1 VSEDW
6 TSVGYL
12 IRCDEGAFRMAA
24 QLRDWLEETNHVFLG
39 IAHGMPHLWRE
50 MDEAHQALKEMH
62 ARISDESAYRGGE
75 SPRRQIVRTFQQLI
89 DVHGEDQ
96 QDLVSFAGLFQ
107 VIDEVRRALGSLK
120 DLMDDVECFSVN
132 AIVQA
137 HNAGDRGRGFSQ
149 VSREVVSLTKRAATE
164 FDRVRAQAQLIEEH
178 LAGLHE
184 AVTRTHERFE
194 QSPIRGRADVD
205 ALFTEL
211 DEARGKV
218 VGQVDA
224 LVEGVADSAS
234 RVSRTLVG
242 LQFDDRATRVS
253 DHLAAALAA
262 LHDQVAGLTEA
273 DATGESAAGPERILD
288 AVTCGAE
295 VFGQVASLVE
305 TVEEELAGIRG
316 EMSSF
321 LEGLA
326 TDLQQKANGAVDQDG
341 LIDVIGKTRAGLE
354 AFVAYMR
361 ELVSGKAEIVSR
373 AEDLASLIFDLRDD
387 LEGVRRTAKRFG
399 VMASIIKVELASAG
413 LSEEFG
419 DALSADRVETL
430 YRDMASA
437 VGSVLISLEST
448 VKQVQRRCG
457 AFRQGLVRQEDT
469 LRQAEGFTA
478 RLVGEL
484 DGTLVHF
491 LTRGGAVFKG
501 TLMKLHR
508 ESTAMR
514 MEVGNILSLGRQS
527 GRIKGDAQ
535 ARQRHLDE
543 IRATLMERHG
553 VPEWAIRDPAVRAL
567 LARYADAMQND
578 ARGAILRVKPEGTQA
593 HPRDAQPDVEHAPQ
607 AAPEAATAGAPG

>member
-1 VSEDW
+1 LRVSDDW

-24 QLRDWLEETNHVFLG
+24 QLREWLEETNHVFLG

-50 MDEAHQALKEMH
+50 MDEAHGTLKEMH
-62 ARISDESAYRGGE
+62 ARISDESAYRGGD
-75 SPRRQIVRTFQQLI
+75 SPRRQIVRTFQQLM
-89 DVHGEDQ
+89 DAHREDQ
-96 QDLVSFAGLFQ
+96 EDLVSFAGLFQ
-107 VIDEVRRALGSLK
+107 VVHEVRTALSSLK

-164 FDRVRAQAQLIEEH
+164 FDRVRAQARRIEEN
-178 LAGLHE
+178 LSGLQE

-194 QSPIRGRADVD
+194 ESPIKGIGDVD
-205 ALFTEL
+205 ALFVGL
-211 DEARGKV
+211 DDARTQV

-224 LVEGVADSAS
+224 LAAGVAECAG
-234 RVSRTLVG
+234 RVSRMLVG

-253 DHLAAALAA
+253 EHLTAALGA
-262 LHDQVAGLTEA
+262 LHEQVAGLTDA
-273 DATGESAAGPERILD
+273 DASRAPQAPEDAPDAGSDALLD
-288 AVTCGAE
+288 ALTCGAE
-295 VFGQVASLVE
+295 VFGQVVELVDS
-305 TVEEELAGIRG
+305 VEGELAGIRG

-326 TDLQQKANGAVDQDG
+326 LDLQQKVDGSVDADH
-341 LIDVIGKTRAGLE
+341 LIEVIRKTRAGLE

-361 ELVSGKAEIVSR
+361 ELVEGKAEIVSR
-373 AEDLASLIFDLRDD
+373 AEDLAGLIFDLRDD

-419 DALSADRVETL
+419 EALSADRVENL

-469 LRQAEGFTA
+469 LRQAEAYTA
-478 RLVGEL
+478 RLVGDL
-484 DGTLVHF
+484 DGTLVQF
-491 LTRGGAVFKG
+491 LTRGGAVFRG
-501 TLMKLHR
+501 TLVKLHR

-527 GRIKGDAQ
+527 GRIKGDAE
-535 ARQRHLDE
+535 ARRRRLE
-543 IRATLMERHG
+543 ELRAAVLAHRG
-553 VPEWAIRDPAVRAL
+553 LSDWALRDARVRAL
-567 LARYADAMQND
+567 LDGCA
-578 ARGAILRVKPEGTQA
+578 EGMRQRN
-593 HPRDAQPDVEHAPQ
+593 PVPVPAPV
-607 AAPEAATAGAPG
+607 AVPA

>member
-1 VSEDW
+1 MSDDW

-12 IRCDEGAFRMAA
+12 IRCDEAAFRMAA
-24 QLRDWLEETNHVFLG
+24 QLRDWLDETNHVFLG
-39 IAHGMPHLWRE
+39 IAHGLPHLWRE
-50 MDEAHQALKEMH
+50 MDEAHGALREMH
-62 ARISDESAYRGGE
+62 TRIADESAYRGGE

-89 DVHGEDQ
+89 DAHREDQ
-96 QDLVSFAGLFQ
+96 QDLAAFAGLFK
-107 VIDEVRRALGSLK
+107 VVHEVRTALGSLK

-149 VSREVVSLTKRAATE
+149 VSREVVSLTKRATTE
-164 FDRVRAQAQLIEEH
+164 FDRVRAQALRIEEH
-178 LAGLHE
+178 LAGLKE

-194 QSPIRGRADVD
+194 ESPIKGRGDVD
-205 ALFTEL
+205 ALFKGL
-211 DEARGKV
+211 DEARSRV
-218 VGQVDA
+218 VAQVDT
-224 LVEGVADSAS
+224 LVGGVAESAG
-234 RVSRTLVG
+234 RVSRMLVG

-253 DHLAAALAA
+253 EHLSAALGA
-262 LHDQVAGLTEA
+262 LHDQIAGLTEA
-273 DATGESAAGPERILD
+273 DAGAAMEPERLLD
-288 AVTCGAE
+288 AATCAAE
-295 VFGQVASLVE
+295 VFGQVGGLVE
-305 TVEEELAGIRG
+305 TVEGELTGIRG

-326 TDLQQKANGAVDQDG
+326 LDLQHKADGAVDADG

-373 AEDLASLIFDLRDD
+373 AEDLASLIYDLRDD

-437 VGSVLISLEST
+437 VGSVLIALEST

-469 LRQAEGFTA
+469 LRQAEAYTA

-491 LTRGGAVFKG
+491 LTRGGALFKG
-501 TLMKLHR
+501 TLLKLHR

-527 GRIKGDAQ
+527 GRIKGDAL
-535 ARQRHLDE
+535 ARREHLAE
-543 IRATLMERHG
+543 IRAGLLERAG
-553 VPEWAIRDPAVRAL
+553 LAEWAIRDPRVRAL
-567 LARYADAMQND
+567 LAGYA
-578 ARGAILRVKPEGTQA
+578 EGMRENATGTV
-593 HPRDAQPDVEHAPQ
+593 RIVERTAAVAPAEV
-607 AAPEAATAGAPG
+607 AAPA

>member
-1 VSEDW
+1 VSDDW

-12 IRCDEGAFRMAA
+12 IRCDEAAFRMAA
-24 QLRDWLEETNHVFLG
+24 QLRDWLDETNHVFLG

-50 MDEAHQALKEMH
+50 MDEAHGALKEMH
-62 ARISDESAYRGGE
+62 ARVSDESAYRGAE

-89 DVHGEDQ
+89 DAHREDQ
-96 QDLVSFAGLFQ
+96 QDLVAFAGLFS
-107 VIDEVRRALGSLK
+107 VVHEVRTALSSLK

-149 VSREVVSLTKRAATE
+149 VSREVVSLTKRATTE
-164 FDRVRAQAQLIEEH
+164 FDRVRAQAQRIEEH
-178 LAGLHE
+178 LGGLQE

-194 QSPIRGRADVD
+194 ESPIKGRGDVD
-205 ALFTEL
+205 ALFKGL

-218 VGQVDA
+218 VAQVDT
-224 LVEGVADSAS
+224 LVDGVAESAG
-234 RVSRTLVG
+234 RVSRMLVC

-253 DHLAAALAA
+253 EHLAAALEA
-262 LHDQVAGLTEA
+262 LHDQIAGLTQA
-273 DATGESAAGPERILD
+273 DAGLAAGPEPLLD
-288 AVTCGAE
+288 AATCAAE
-295 VFGQVASLVE
+295 VFGQVGDLVA
-305 TVEEELAGIRG
+305 TVEGELTGIRG

-326 TDLQQKANGAVDQDG
+326 LDLQHKADGAVDADG
-341 LIDVIGKTRAGLE
+341 LIDVIGRTRAGLE

-373 AEDLASLIFDLRDD
+373 AEDLAGLIFDLRDA

-469 LRQAEGFTA
+469 LRQAEAYTA

-491 LTRGGAVFKG
+491 LTRGGALFKG
-501 TLMKLHR
+501 TLLKLHR

-527 GRIKGDAQ
+527 GRIKGDALDR
-535 ARQRHLDE
+535 RQHLME
-543 IRATLMERHG
+543 IRAALLERG
-553 VPEWAIRDPAVRAL
+553 GLQDWAIRDPGVRAL
-567 LARYADAMQND
+567 LAGYAEGMRENAVGTARIVDGDAE
-578 ARGAILRVKPEGTQA
+578 GAQA
-593 HPRDAQPDVEHAPQ
+593 P
-607 AAPEAATAGAPG
+607 AAAGSPA

>member
-1 VSEDW
+1 
-6 TSVGYL
+6 
-12 IRCDEGAFRMAA
+12 
-24 QLRDWLEETNHVFLG
+24 
-39 IAHGMPHLWRE
+39 
-50 MDEAHQALKEMH
+50 
-62 ARISDESAYRGGE
+62 
-75 SPRRQIVRTFQQLI
+75 VRT
-89 DVHGEDQ
+89 
-96 QDLVSFAGLFQ
+96 
-107 VIDEVRRALGSLK
+107 ALGSLK

-164 FDRVRAQAQLIEEH
+164 FDRVRAQAHRIEAH
-178 LAGLHE
+178 LSGLQE

-194 QSPIRGRADVD
+194 GSPIRDRADVD

-218 VGQVDA
+218 VAQVEG
-224 LVEGVADSAS
+224 LVGGVADSAG

-253 DHLAAALAA
+253 EHLAAALGV
-262 LHDQVAGLTEA
+262 LHDQVAALTGAEDGNGA
-273 DATGESAAGPERILD
+273 DRERLLD
-288 AVTCGAE
+288 ALTCGHE
-295 VFGQVASLVE
+295 VFGQVAALVE
-305 TVEEELAGIRG
+305 TVEGELAGIRG

-326 TDLQQKANGAVDQDG
+326 VDLQQKADGAADPEG
-341 LIDVIGKTRAGLE
+341 LIEVIRKTRAELE

-373 AEDLASLIFDLRDD
+373 AEDLAGLIFDLRDD

-419 DALSADRVETL
+419 DAISADRVETL

-469 LRQAEGFTA
+469 LRQAEAFTA

-491 LTRGGAVFKG
+491 LTRGGAVFRG

-535 ARQRHLDE
+535 ARGRQLEE
-543 IRATLMERHG
+543 IRASLLEREGLSAWEIH
-553 VPEWAIRDPAVRAL
+553 DPAAREL
-567 LARYADAMQND
+567 LARYAEGMQSDAKGAVRRISHEPD
-578 ARGAILRVKPEGTQA
+578 AA
-593 HPRDAQPDVEHAPQ
+593 H
-607 AAPEAATAGAPG
+607 AAAAGAPA

>member
-1 VSEDW
+1 MSEDW

-12 IRCDEGAFRMAA
+12 IRCDEGAFRMAG

-39 IAHGMPHLWRE
+39 IAHGVPHLWRE
-50 MDEAHQALKEMH
+50 MDEAHRALKDMH

-89 DVHGEDQ
+89 DAHREDQ
-96 QDLVSFAGLFQ
+96 QDLVAFAGLFQ
-107 VIDEVRRALGSLK
+107 VVHEVRTALGSLK

-164 FDRVRAQAQLIEEH
+164 FDRVRAQARRIEDR
-178 LAGLHE
+178 LCGLQE

-205 ALFTEL
+205 ALFGEL

-218 VGQVDA
+218 VGQVEA

-242 LQFDDRATRVS
+242 LQFDDRATHVS
-253 DHLAAALAA
+253 EHLAAALGA
-262 LHDQVAGLTEA
+262 LHDQVAALAG
-273 DATGESAAGPERILD
+273 GEGGDGNSAGPERILD

-295 VFGQVASLVE
+295 VFCQVAGLVE
-305 TVEEELAGIRG
+305 TVEGELAGIRG

-326 TDLQQKANGAVDQDG
+326 LDLQRKADGAVDADG
-341 LIDVIGKTRAGLE
+341 LIEVIGKTRAGLE

-373 AEDLASLIFDLRDD
+373 AEDLAGLIFDLRDD

-469 LRQAEGFTA
+469 LRQAEGYTA

-491 LTRGGAVFKG
+491 LTQGGAVFKG

-514 MEVGNILSLGRQS
+514 MEVGNIMSLGRQS
-527 GRIKGDAQ
+527 GRIKADAQ
-535 ARQRHLDE
+535 ARARQLGE
-543 IRATLMERHG
+543 IRSTLLARHG
-553 VPEWAIRDPAVRAL
+553 LSVWEIQDPAVRAL
-567 LARYADAMQND
+567 LARYADGMQSD
-578 ARGAILRVKPEGTQA
+578 ARGAVRRIVHDPNA
-593 HPRDAQPDVEHAPQ
+593 PNAADAAETAR
-607 AAPEAATAGAPG
+607 ATAAGAPA